1 MDMTA
6 QFVMKQS
13 NVLLNVKMKGLLL
26 AGIVPVQMLKKIVPN
41 FIVRMVIL
49 KIVLMMETVVQK
61 VGLVTV
67 SLTVVIRLLD
77 NSLHQT
83 QSSI

>member
-1 MDMTA
+1 MIA

-67 SLTVVIRLLD
+67 SLTVVIRLLAV
-77 NSLHQT
+77 
-83 QSSI
+83 I